1 MNLTE
6 GPLPALIVATLLSL
20 VQSFRI
26 IFLKKK
32 LRIMEGINKSFTRIR
47 TTLEEENKNLK
58 SIAST
63 LSNKIK
69 RLEEWCKQK
78 ERMKDLLITFGK

>member
-6 GPLPALIVATLLSL
+6 GPLPALIVATLLAL

-32 LRIMEGINKSFTRIR
+32 LRIMEGINKSFTGIR

-69 RLEEWCKQK
+69 RLEE
-78 ERMKDLLITFGK
+78 